1 MKGIEKMSEL
11 EHLLLDAK
19 LLLEHGITHM
29 KDTSRIGKLLAIHH
43 AHQAVELSMRIRA
56 EQFKENPYK
65 YPDIK
70 KALKRHDVNIPY
82 ERTIDELNTTRT
94 LAQHYGQSPEENTVI
109 KLVSVAKEFLIDFWQ
124 KEFSV
129 QYDNVSLASLI
140 NDEETK
146 KLIND
151 ANDSVIKEDFDKAI
165 EQAVLVVYKTV
176 WKLEAKFQLPFVS
189 PHPNAVFPDYRKDF
203 AWVVLSTPYASK
215 LRRLLDITGI
225 VYLPILRG
233 NPIMQKMKDY
243 KATKD
248 DASFAI
254 SLSLEYALW
263 VEQTY
268 F

>member
-1 MKGIEKMSEL
+1 MSEL

-29 KDTSRIGKLLAIHH
+29 KDTTRMGKLLAIHH
-43 AHQAVELSMRIRA
+43 AHQAVELSMRIKA
-56 EQFKENPYK
+56 EQFKENPYS

-70 KALKRHDVNIPY
+70 KALKGHDVNIPY
-82 ERTIDELNTTRT
+82 EHTMDELNTTRI
-94 LAQHYGQSPEENTVI
+94 LAQHYGQPPEDSAVI
-109 KLVSVAKEFLIDFWQ
+109 KLVTVAKEFLIDFWR

-129 QYDNVSLASLI
+129 NYDDVSLTSLI
-140 NDEETK
+140 SDEQIK
-146 KLIND
+146 KLID
-151 ANDSVIKEDFDKAI
+151 GANDLLSKQEFDKAV
-165 EQAVLVVYKTV
+165 EEAVLVVYKII

-203 AWVVLSTPYASK
+203 VWVVLSTPYASK

-248 DASFAI
+248 DALFAV